1 MDQSTITQTII
12 DAINSIFTTL
22 FSSIDMNL
30 YAVLNSLTFIDSS
43 IMHNKNFENIFGS
56 STTNGILLIANSFLL
71 AILIYFSIRYL
82 FSHFTYS
89 QIEKPQSFLI
99 KLIICGLCMN
109 FSFFLIEDFID
120 ILSYISSAIC
130 DLGKDLFDKTISFSE
145 LISNI
150 NSNEFSSINSD
161 SFNIFSLDGL
171 IKSILSF
178 SLLNLVFSYSLRYI
192 MVLVFI
198 LLSPFAILSAALSST
213 SWFFKSWLK
222 NIFSLLFIQIIVAI
236 ILVLLFSFD
245 FSSSDLLIKIIYVGG
260 IYALI
265 KANSFV
271 RDFIGGV
278 STVVSQS
285 VDFFSSF
292 KK

>member
-1 MDQSTITQTII
+1 MEQSNITQIII
-12 DAINSIFTTL
+12 DTINSIFNTL
-22 FSSIDMNL
+22 FSSIDMSL
-30 YAVLNSLTFIDSS
+30 YSVLDSLTFIDSS
-43 IMHNKNFENIFGS
+43 IMSNKNFVNIFGS

-71 AILIYFSIRYL
+71 AILIYFAVRYL

-109 FSFFLIEDFID
+109 FSYFLVEDFIN

-130 DLGKDLFDKTISFSE
+130 DLGNDLFNKTISFSE

-150 NSNEFSSINSD
+150 NSFHFSSD
-161 SFNIFSLDGL
+161 GTGSFDIFSLDGL
-171 IKSILSF
+171 IKSLLSF

-192 MVLVFI
+192 MVQVFV
-198 LLSPFAILSAALSST
+198 LLSPFAILSASLSST
-213 SWFFKSWLK
+213 SWFFKSWFK
-222 NIFSLLFIQIIVAI
+222 NLFSLLFIQIIVAI
-236 ILVLLFSFD
+236 ILVLLFSLD
-245 FSSSDLLIKIIYVGG
+245 ISSSDLLVKIIYIGG

-265 KANSFV
+265 KANTFV
-271 RDFIGGV
+271 REFIGGV

-285 VDFFSSF
+285 VDFFSKF